1 MANPMKACESCNGT
15 GKVVDNAKRTHQEAT
30 SNISVGDSKKRTGPS
45 KDHKPQ
51 TPSTRRGKK

>member
-1 MANPMKACESCNGT
+1 MKACESCNGT